1 MLGYQV
7 PQFLQALGADKI
19 IDDQQGTIFVMQ
31 KDDSIKGDWFYRHST
46 QLPESGGSA
55 SENFTVTGAGGMLS
69 PNTVVKI
76 GDLVLTNGTF
86 NTMNPAFHEL
96 AIYAM
101 IDGQSQGGGYIRD
114 NLDGTFEFSF
124 SYNTQ
129 IFSGDPVEIEIGEV
143 PVESRPIW
151 QIKRI
156 QETTVGTVKV
166 TTIQFPDGFK
176 RYAFVADNYL
186 TYNYKYS
193 I

>member
-31 KDDSIKGDWFYRHST
+31 KDDSIKGDWMYRHSL
-46 QLPESGGSA
+46 QLPDDGST
-55 SENFTVTGAGGMLS
+55 ENETFTVPGAGGLLS
-69 PNTVVKI
+69 MDTVVKI
-76 GDLVLTNGTF
+76 NGVVITNTSIDKS
-86 NTMNPAFHEL
+86 NPSIIHL
-96 AIYAM
+96 NLS
-101 IDGQSQGGGYIRD
+101 DPNGGGYIED
-114 NLDGTFEFSF
+114 NLDGTFTFYF
-124 SYNTQ
+124 SYNST
-129 IFSGDPVEIEIGEV
+129 IWSGATVEIEIAEM
-143 PVESRPIW
+143 PVENRPIW

-176 RYAFVADNYL
+176 RYGFVASDYL